1 MHVQYYALRVPASS
15 VAADTARTQPSLW
28 GRGTPPGKFASARG
42 HVAASA
48 AAWAGPRQR
57 VMLVAMIAI
66 PSWSAWV
73 QPHTAARS
81 LARSA
86 AASSRTPLPL
96 LQVLEPPDDDD
107 DDDDA
112 PPEKSAEEM
121 DAFRASLMRQMGG
134 GQFGGGSADV
144 GADEDEGDDEGDDDA
159 AEPVELAEGRGVNV
173 EDDRARLAS
182 LFSGGATAEPEA
194 SSDVGKAR
202 ESGVPAKG
210 RVLVANPQRFCSRN
224 PFARAVKDLNRFGL
238 QGPVQG
244 GDLSADT
251 KAQMLPVPQPAPGPH
266 SATCRHPPPPTL
278 LRPPS
283 SAHPPPPTLLL
294 PPSTAHPP
302 PPALLW
308 RSRCCS
314 SSSTATRAARVYCS
328 RGGPVPASSTPP
340 PPRLLLHASSS
351 TPPPPRRPPPRLLL
365 HASSS
370 TPPPPRLLLHAA
382 SSTPPP
388 PRLLLHASSST
399 PPPPRRLL
407 LHA

>member
-266 SATCRHPPPPTL
+266 SATCCHPPPPTL

-283 SAHPPPPTLLL
+283 SSHPPPPTLHR
-294 PPSTAHPP
+294 PPSTARPP
-302 PPALLW
+302 LAEQVLLLIEHGDKGSAGVLLE
-308 RSRCCS
+308 RR
-314 SSSTATRAARVYCS
+314 TGARLLHAS
-328 RGGPVPASSTPP
+328 SSTPP

-351 TPPPPRRPPPRLLL
+351 TPPPPPRLVGVDRRAPHIEPNPNPNRHPHPHPHPKTGAL
-365 HASSS
+365 
-370 TPPPPRLLLHAA
+370 TP
-382 SSTPPP
+382 TPDQA
-388 PRLLLHASSST
+388 R
-399 PPPPRRLL
+399 
-407 LHA
+407 

>member
-1 MHVQYYALRVPASS
+1 
-15 VAADTARTQPSLW
+15 
-28 GRGTPPGKFASARG
+28 
-42 HVAASA
+42 
-48 AAWAGPRQR
+48 
-57 VMLVAMIAI
+57 MLVAVIAI
-66 PSWSAWV
+66 PSWSAWA
-73 QPHTAARS
+73 QPHTAAGS

-86 AASSRTPLPL
+86 ATSRTPLPL
-96 LQVLEPPDDDD
+96 LQVLEPPDDDN

-144 GADEDEGDDEGDDDA
+144 GADEDKDA

-182 LFSGGATAEPEA
+182 LFSGGAPAEPEA

-251 KAQMLPVPQPAPGPH
+251 KAQMLPVPEPAPGPH
-266 SATCRHPPPPTL
+266 SATCRHPPPPA
-278 LRPPS
+278 LRDRKS
-283 SAHPPPPTLLL
+283 
-294 PPSTAHPP
+294 
-302 PPALLW
+302 
-308 RSRCCS
+308 
-314 SSSTATRAARVYCS
+314 V
-328 RGGPVPASSTPP
+328 V
-340 PPRLLLHASSS
+340 
-351 TPPPPRRPPPRLLL
+351 
-365 HASSS
+365 
-370 TPPPPRLLLHAA
+370 
-382 SSTPPP
+382 
-388 PRLLLHASSST
+388 
-399 PPPPRRLL
+399 
-407 LHA
+407 

>member
-1 MHVQYYALRVPASS
+1 
-15 VAADTARTQPSLW
+15 
-28 GRGTPPGKFASARG
+28 
-42 HVAASA
+42 
-48 AAWAGPRQR
+48 
-57 VMLVAMIAI
+57 MLVAVIAI
-66 PSWSAWV
+66 PSWSAWA
-73 QPHTAARS
+73 QPHTAAGS

-86 AASSRTPLPL
+86 ATSRTPLPL
-96 LQVLEPPDDDD
+96 LQVLEPPDDDN

-144 GADEDEGDDEGDDDA
+144 GADEDEDA

-182 LFSGGATAEPEA
+182 LFSGGAPAEPEA

-266 SATCRHPPPPTL
+266 SATCRHPPPPAL
-278 LRPPS
+278 
-283 SAHPPPPTLLL
+283 HL
-294 PPSTAHPP
+294 PPSTSHPP
-302 PPALLW
+302 PTLLW

-340 PPRLLLHASSS
+340 PPRLLLHA
-351 TPPPPRRPPPRLLL
+351 
-365 HASSS
+365 
-370 TPPPPRLLLHAA
+370 A
-382 SSTPPP
+382 SSTP
-388 PRLLLHASSST
+388 SSSR
-399 PPPPRRLL
+399 PPCSSP
-407 LHA
+407 

>member
-1 MHVQYYALRVPASS
+1 
-15 VAADTARTQPSLW
+15 
-28 GRGTPPGKFASARG
+28 
-42 HVAASA
+42 
-48 AAWAGPRQR
+48 
-57 VMLVAMIAI
+57 MLVAVIAI
-66 PSWSAWV
+66 ASWSAWV

-81 LARSA
+81 LARS

-144 GADEDEGDDEGDDDA
+144 GADEDEGDEDA

-173 EDDRARLAS
+173 EDDRARLAN
-182 LFSGGATAEPEA
+182 LFSGGAPAEPEA

-266 SATCRHPPPPTL
+266 SATCRHPPPPAW
-278 LRPPS
+278 P
-283 SAHPPPPTLLL
+283 HQI
-294 PPSTAHPP
+294 
-302 PPALLW
+302 
-308 RSRCCS
+308 
-314 SSSTATRAARVYCS
+314 V
-328 RGGPVPASSTPP
+328 
-340 PPRLLLHASSS
+340 
-351 TPPPPRRPPPRLLL
+351 
-365 HASSS
+365 
-370 TPPPPRLLLHAA
+370 
-382 SSTPPP
+382 
-388 PRLLLHASSST
+388 
-399 PPPPRRLL
+399 
-407 LHA
+407 